1 MERLPLPIRR
11 NHDSPFPLYTIRLP
25 YRSASFTVFTF
36 SKISSSRNSNP
47 SKIAPFIL
55 PFLAYAFLFSETP
68 SSFRSDDIK
77 ISAISFII
85 YPFPPSYIY
94 IFVCFSKIPS
104 LPNPKQQKKVPPFLL
119 RTIFFTLAPYYFT
132 YSRLFS
138 FVVLPILLRSTFLA
152 SCGFRPFSH
161 HLAISLTTFQLLGQH
176 PRCIRDSG

>member
-1 MERLPLPIRR
+1 MERRLPLPIRR
-11 NHDSPFPLYTIRLP
+11 HHDSPFPLYTIRLP

-85 YPFPPSYIY
+85 YPFPPSYVY
-94 IFVCFSKIPS
+94 IRMFQQNSFPSQSKATKES
-104 LPNPKQQKKVPPFLL
+104 TSVSVTNDLL
-119 RTIFFTLAPYYFT
+119 HPCTLLFH
-132 YSRLFS
+132 LFS
-138 FVVLPILLRSTFLA
+138 FIFIHRPSYSPSFYFSRFSRVSSFLSPSGYLPYDLPAARAT
-152 SCGFRPFSH
+152 P
-161 HLAISLTTFQLLGQH
+161 SLHT
-176 PRCIRDSG
+176 